1 MCTLYDRLNARGR
14 IGESGGADIYLSFAW
29 AVVAGG
35 RMIFLSGAVTMTMTA
50 AVAFAQENK
59 GRFVEELK
67 ALLRI
72 PSISTDPERVGD
84 VRRAAEFVA
93 AELKRIG
100 MENVRLIETTTPE
113 EVIVDAAGQARM
125 VRERKGHPLVYAD
138 WLQAGSAKATVLCY
152 GHYDVQ
158 PAEPLDEWKS
168 PPFEPTERD
177 GNIYARGAVDDK
189 GQMWMHVKAL
199 ESLMVAGG
207 GTLPVNVRVIVEGE
221 EEVGGEGIAAFVREH
236 GEELKADV
244 ALVSDT
250 EMFVAELPTLCV
262 GLRGMIYTEI
272 EARGA
277 RTDLHSG
284 MYGGAAPNP
293 FVALAQVIAKLKD
306 EDGKIL
312 IPGFY
317 DKVQKPSADELK
329 AWKALPFDEEHYR
342 ETEVGSVALTGEP
355 GLSVLERTWARPT
368 LDVHGMPGGFIG
380 AGAKTVIPAKAV
392 AKVSMRLVPD
402 MTPAE
407 SFAKYKAYV
416 ESITPK
422 GVVLD
427 VRLIHAGDPIVV
439 STDNSYVKA
448 ATEAMHAVFGKE
460 TVFVRGGGSIP
471 IVGDFVRELKIPTV
485 MMGFGLPDDNLHA
498 PNEKFHLANFYR
510 GIESIVRFL
519 SGVGA

>member
-1 MCTLYDRLNARGR
+1 M
-14 IGESGGADIYLSFAW
+14 SQ
-29 AVVAGG
+29 
-35 RMIFLSGAVTMTMTA
+35 A
-50 AVAFAQENK
+50 AVRFAKEH
-59 GRFVEELK
+59 GTRFVGELLE
-67 ALLRI
+67 LLRI

-84 VRRAAEFVA
+84 VRRAAEFCA
-93 AELKRIG
+93 AELTRIG
-100 MENVRLIETTTPE
+100 MEKVHLIETSTTTR
-113 EVIVDAAGQARM
+113 V
-125 VRERKGHPLVYAD
+125 GHPLVYAE
-138 WLQAGSAKATVLCY
+138 WLHAAGKPTVLMY

-168 PPFEPTERD
+168 PPFEPEIRD
-177 GNIYARGAVDDK
+177 GNVYARGAVDDK

-199 ESLMVAGG
+199 ESLMAA
-207 GTLPVNVRVIVEGE
+207 GTLPVNVRVILEGE

-236 GEELKADV
+236 GDELKADV

-250 EMFVAELPTLCV
+250 EMFAPELPTLCV

-317 DKVQKPSADELK
+317 DKVQTPTADELK
-329 AWKALPFDEEHYR
+329 AWKALSFDEEHYR
-342 ETEVGSVALTGEP
+342 ETEVGSTELTGEP
-355 GLSVLERTWARPT
+355 GLSVMERTWARPT

-380 AGAKTVIPAKAV
+380 AGAKTVIPAKAL
-392 AKVSMRLVPD
+392 AKVSLRLVPD

-407 SFAKYKAYV
+407 SFAQYKSYV
-416 ESITPK
+416 ESICPK
-422 GVVLD
+422 GIVLE
-427 VRLIHAGDPIVV
+427 VRLIHSGDPIVV
-439 STDNSYVKA
+439 STDNLYVKA
-448 ATEAMHAVFGKE
+448 ATEAMHSVFGKE

-498 PNEKFHLANFYR
+498 PNEKFHLANFHR
-510 GIESIVRFL
+510 GIESIVL
-519 SGVGA
+519 WLAALGE